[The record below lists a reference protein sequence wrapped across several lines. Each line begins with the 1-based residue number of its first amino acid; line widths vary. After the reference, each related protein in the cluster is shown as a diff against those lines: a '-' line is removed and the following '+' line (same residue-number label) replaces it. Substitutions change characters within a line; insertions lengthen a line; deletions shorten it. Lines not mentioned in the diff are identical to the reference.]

1 MAVLYLFLANVR
13 AAAIVALVIPLA
25 LLSTF
30 IGLTWVGIPANL
42 LSLGAMDFGIIVD
55 GAVIVVENIFKRLG
69 ELKEQQ
75 IKDNK
80 ARMHAILQA
89 TTEVGRPTV
98 FSMIIIIAAHIPI
111 FTLQRHEGKIFAP
124 MAYTVTGA
132 LVGSLIVSL
141 TVVPLLCHLLLKKN
155 IAHEDNFVVRQC
167 KRLYEPML
175 AWALENKK
183 KVVAIAVGLL
193 VATVGVGKFLGSE
206 FLPELDE
213 GSMWVS
219 FDLPASVSLDEAR
232 DQARLLRN
240 VIRTTPEVNTTIS
253 KVGRPDDGTDPKLIN
268 TVEILVDLKSD
279 KAWRAGFDKRKIIEE
294 INRNLRKMPGI
305 EPNFSQPVRDNILES
320 ISQIKG
326 QIVIKVQ
333 SDSLEHNKKVADQIL
348 ANVQSVR
355 GVMRAFIDRDGEL
368 PQYVLDFDRAQAARY
383 GINVADVQDLMESAL
398 AARPPRSCG
407 KARSTS
413 AWWCA

>member
-1 MAVLYLFLANVR
+1 
-13 AAAIVALVIPLA
+13 
-25 LLSTF
+25 
-30 IGLTWVGIPANL
+30 
-42 LSLGAMDFGIIVD
+42 MDFGIIVD

-75 IKDNK
+75 IQDSK
-80 ARMHAILQA
+80 ARLYAILQA

-98 FSMIIIIAAHIPI
+98 FSMVIIIAAHIPI

-132 LVGSLIVSL
+132 LIGSLIISL
-141 TVVPLLCHLLLKKN
+141 TLVPLLCHLLLKKN
-155 IAHEDNFVVRQC
+155 IAHEDNFVVRHC

-175 AWALENKK
+175 AWALDHKK
-183 KVVAIAVGLL
+183 MVVGVALGLL

-219 FDLPASVSLDEAR
+219 FDLPASVSIDEAR
-232 DQARLLRN
+232 DQAHKLRD
-240 VIRTTPEVNTTIS
+240 VIRKTPEVNTTIS

-268 TVEILVDLKSD
+268 TVEILVDLKNG
-279 KAWRAGFDKRKIIEE
+279 KQWRAGYDKRKIIEE
-294 INRNLRKMPGI
+294 INRNLRALPGI

-333 SDSLEHNKKVADQIL
+333 SDSLQHNKQVADQIL
-348 ANVQSVR
+348 ANVQSVK
-355 GVMRAFIDRDGEL
+355 GVMRASST
-368 PQYVLDFDRAQAARY
+368 VTA
-383 GINVADVQDLMESAL
+383 N
-398 AARPPRSCG
+398 C
-407 KARSTS
+407 RSTCS
-413 AWWCA
+413 SSIVPRPRATASTWPTCRT